1 MKFKSNILYFSVTLF
16 LMTIFTLAAIP
27 ENQAPR
33 AARSVH
39 LWYPAPEGT
48 IFYNEMTVLESH
60 RGSYFMACGFNH
72 GYFGIQEIR
81 GEDDKVVIFSVWD
94 PGNQND
100 PNAVPPDQRVKVLYE
115 GEGVNVSRFGNE
127 GTGGKSMFPYPWKIG
142 ETYKFMVKADVD
154 GSQTT
159 YEAYF
164 YLNESQE
171 WKHLVTF
178 QTLTNGDYLTGYYS
192 FIEDFRRDGKSA
204 TLIRRAKY
212 GNGWVKTTDGYWTSL
227 TQARFTADNTP
238 SDHINAALTNDGWFL
253 LQNGGDTKNIT
264 PLRST
269 LSRLPHG
276 LTMPKK

>member
-1 MKFKSNILYFSVTLF
+1 MNFKVRNHCSSLALF
-16 LMTIFTLAAIP
+16 LIIAFTQTAIP
-27 ENQAPR
+27 EEQAPR

-39 LWYPAPEGT
+39 LWYPAPQGT
-48 IFYNEMTVLESH
+48 VFYNEMTVLESH

-81 GEDDKVVIFSVWD
+81 GKEDKVVIFSVWD

-115 GEGVNVSRFGNE
+115 GESVNVSRFGNE
-127 GTGGKSMFPYPWKIG
+127 GTGGKSMFPYQWKIG

-154 GSQTT
+154 GSRTT

-171 WKHLVTF
+171 WKHLATF

-192 FIEDFRRDGKSA
+192 FIEDFWRNGESA
-204 TLIRRAKY
+204 GQIRRAKY
-212 GNGWVKTTDGYWTSL
+212 GNGWVKTIEGHWTSL
-227 TQARFTADNTP
+227 TQARFTADKTP
-238 SDHINAALTNDGWFL
+238 SDNINAALTDDGWFL
-253 LQNGGDTKNIT
+253 LQNGGDTQNIT

-276 LTMPKK
+276 LVMPTK